1 MRWTTGAVQYQTM
14 CMECCCAYAASK
26 SFLFH
31 NKHNNLPLLFISFY
45 LSSLPS
51 RCCPPPI
58 KRFELKIFRWAVLPP
73 SQPTQKIDPR
83 PYSRSKKPVFE
94 WVVSCLSRKWTES
107 RILSLDISKM
117 TLRRYLL
124 WALMNWNGSSS
135 SPICSSS
142 VIFKNPVIV
151 HLMLFTSRML
161 KLIKSSWTGGR

>member
-1 MRWTTGAVQYQTM
+1 MRRQNLFYSRNTTTYH
-14 CMECCCAYAASK
+14 CCS
-26 SFLFH
+26 SPSTSVLFQAGVV
-31 NKHNNLPLLFISFY
+31 
-45 LSSLPS
+45 
-51 RCCPPPI
+51 PPPS
-58 KRFELKIFRWAVLPP
+58 KRFELNIFRWAVLPP

-135 SPICSSS
+135 SSPICSSS